1 MKQFNS
7 AMQRNGKH
15 QQANGWMPTQMIR
28 TFGSVFCRLAPPPSI
43 FMFVCFETANKQKQL
58 VFLPGE

>member
-15 QQANGWMPTQMIR
+15 QHANGWMPTQMIR

-43 FMFVCFETANKQKQL
+43 FVFVCFETANKQKQ
-58 VFLPGE
+58 G